1 MGHLL
6 LGSETEGMIG
16 ALLVHHKETGDVVDI
31 IRAEKGTLKEAVSQY
46 ERLSKDQQSAAK
58 VRRHFP
64 SRAIAGPIHGERRGS
79 YQDLEMVV
87 AVVLDPSDPL
97 LTTREGGLFVWSDRT
112 IARMEESRGSD
123 TMSQR
128 QIRLLVAQFALLLHL
143 MQDMHTDISAGRF
156 LDTFFGGASHLA
168 T

>member
-1 MGHLL
+1 
-6 LGSETEGMIG
+6 MIG

-64 SRAIAGPIHGERRGS
+64 SRAIARPIHGERRGS

-87 AVVLDPSDPL
+87 AVVLDPSDPPCSL
-97 LTTREGGLFVWSDRT
+97 LAKGVYS
-112 IARMEESRGSD
+112 
-123 TMSQR
+123 
-128 QIRLLVAQFALLLHL
+128 
-143 MQDMHTDISAGRF
+143 
-156 LDTFFGGASHLA
+156 FGA
-168 T
+168 TGQSLEWRKAEAATP